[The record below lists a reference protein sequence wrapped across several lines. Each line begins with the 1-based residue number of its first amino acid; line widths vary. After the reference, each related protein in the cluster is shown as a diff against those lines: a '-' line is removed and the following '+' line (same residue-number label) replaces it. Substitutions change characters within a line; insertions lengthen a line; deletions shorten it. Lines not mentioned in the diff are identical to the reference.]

1 MVRDDQC
8 LPGGGGIP
16 VCLQIDDTMAV
27 SIAGLNSDH
36 HEDG

>member
-1 MVRDDQC
+1 VVRDEQC
-8 LPGGGGIP
+8 LRSGCIP